1 MALIGIDLGTTNS
14 LVAYWIAEAGEAK
27 LIRNALNKTMTPSVV
42 GLDDQQRIIVGD
54 IAKHR
59 LITHPNLTVSE
70 FKRYMGTDKE
80 FTLGAKKF
88 RAEELSALLLKSLIA
103 DAQTHLTE
111 KIDSAV
117 ISVPAY
123 FSDAQRK
130 ATRDAG
136 RLAGIEVKRLIN
148 EPTAAAIAY
157 GLHNNEDDTTFL
169 IFDIGGG
176 TFDVSILELFDG
188 VMQVNA
194 TAGDNRLGG
203 EDFVDALL
211 SHFLQKKD
219 IVRSDLSAKQI
230 AQLRSQ
236 CEQAMKQLSTEHN
249 ACIEFFV
256 GEEPLQ
262 LTLTRDSIETCCVD
276 LLRRLRLPLERSLRD
291 ANLQGDDLDAVVLVG
306 GASRMPA
313 IRSMVSKMLGK
324 IPQSH
329 INPDETVALGAAIQA
344 ALIEGDAS
352 LSEVVLTDV
361 APYTLG
367 VGVVNEQ
374 GFFDSGELFHP
385 IIDRNSPVP
394 VSRMDR
400 LVTVRDN
407 QTTLHIVIYQG
418 EARLVKDNIKLGEL
432 SLAVPPSAAGE
443 ESVEIRFT
451 YDISGLL
458 QVEAEVT
465 STGDKQ
471 QAIIEGNPGTLTEAE
486 IKTRLAELESLKIH
500 PRENEHNALLVARGE
515 RLYELA
521 LGGLREYIKDMLGN
535 FEQIL
540 HSQKISEIDAAAKE
554 LTIIFDQI
562 ERESPL
568 Y

>member
-14 LVAYWIAEAGEAK
+14 LVAYWIAETGEAK

-54 IAKHR
+54 IARHR

-80 FTLGAKKF
+80 FTLGDKKF

-211 SHFLQKKD
+211 SNFIQKKG

-367 VGVVNEQ
+367 VG
-374 GFFDSGELFHP
+374 
-385 IIDRNSPVP
+385 DRNSPVP

-432 SLAVPPSAAGE
+432 SLAVPPAAAGE

-540 HSQKISEIDAAAKE
+540 HSQNISEIDAAAKE